1 MKPSVVSA
9 SRPTTD
15 RKDAAVAAAAAHDQH
30 KDDERLMLAIQRREQ
45 AALDALYARYR
56 SLLKKIVMEIL
67 SNEADAEETLQDI
80 FVEIWNRAANFDPER
95 GKALGWIIRMTR
107 RRAIDHY
114 RKIRVRAGVTEKLHA
129 EAEEDAAHTAT
140 VPKVDE
146 PSASLP
152 DLRRFLLDIVGEL
165 PREQSEVVRMNYFR
179 QLSQREIAHQ
189 TGIPLGTIKTRLV
202 LALKKLSQK
211 SAPFREELY
220 YA

>member
-1 MKPSVVSA
+1 MKISA
-9 SRPTTD
+9 VAAPRLHD
-15 RKDAAVAAAAAHDQH
+15 CKDAAAYNQH
-30 KDDERLMLAIQRREQ
+30 KDDERLMLGIQRREQ
-45 AALDALYARYR
+45 ASLDALYCRYR

-80 FVEIWNRAANFDPER
+80 FVEIWNRAANFDPAR

-114 RKIRVRAGVTEKLHA
+114 RKIRVRSNVTDKLQA
-129 EAEEDAAHTAT
+129 EAEQDTANTAT

-165 PREQSEVVRMNYFR
+165 PREQGEVVRMNYFR

>member
-1 MKPSVVSA
+1 MNRSTNSV
-9 SRPTTD
+9 SRAPD
-15 RKDAAVAAAAAHDQH
+15 SKAVVTQH
-30 KDDERLMLAIQRREQ
+30 EEDERLMLAIQRGDQ
-45 AALDALYARYR
+45 SALDELYGRYR

-80 FVEIWNRAANFDPER
+80 FVEIWNRAGNFDPER
-95 GKALGWIIRMTR
+95 GKPLGWIIRMTR

-114 RKIRVRAGVTEKLHA
+114 RKIRVRSNVTDKLQL
-129 EAEEDAAHTAT
+129 EAEEDAAQTAT

-152 DLRRFLLDIVGEL
+152 DLRRFLLNLVGEL
-165 PREQSEVVRMNYFR
+165 PSEQSEVVRLNYFR

>member
-1 MKPSVVSA
+1 MVMKLSATPSPKFQDNNANAA
-9 SRPTTD
+9 S
-15 RKDAAVAAAAAHDQH
+15 QH
-30 KDDERLMLAIQRREQ
+30 KDDERLMLAIQKGNQ
-45 AALDALYARYR
+45 AALNELYGRYR

-80 FVEIWNRAANFDPER
+80 FVEIWNRAGNFDPER

-114 RKIRVRAGVTEKLHA
+114 RKIRVRAGVTEKLHL
-129 EAEEDAAHTAT
+129 EAEEDAANTAT

-146 PSASLP
+146 PSATLP
-152 DLRRFLLDIVGEL
+152 DLRRFLMKIVRDL
-165 PREQSEVVRMNYFR
+165 PREQSEVVQMNYFH

>member
-1 MKPSVVSA
+1 MKLSA
-9 SRPTTD
+9 ASSSPVPVCNS
-15 RKDAAVAAAAAHDQH
+15 AVAAQH
-30 KDDERLMLAIQRREQ
+30 KDDERLMLAIQRGDQ
-45 AALDALYARYR
+45 AALNTLYSRYR

-80 FVEIWNRAANFDPER
+80 FVEIWNRSGNFDPER

-114 RKIRVRAGVTEKLHA
+114 RKIRVRANVTEKLTL
-129 EAEEDAAHTAT
+129 EAEDDTAHTAT

-152 DLRRFLLDIVGEL
+152 DLRRFLLGIVAEL
-165 PREQSEVVRMNYFR
+165 PREQSEVVQMNYFR